1 MDDAKAV
8 LQRVPY
14 PVYVLTS
21 CRNGGDGAGGGGGQ
35 PYNGSV
41 VTWATQVEAAN
52 PARVAVAVA
61 KSDFTY
67 EFVEASRV
75 FALHLLG
82 REQVDAARHF
92 GFQSGRKVDKFAG
105 LSYDLGAT
113 GAPILKEA
121 LGYVECRVAQ
131 SLDTGPHVVFVGDVV
146 GGGVLREGEPLM
158 QQDLFAAMK
167 G

>member
-1 MDDAKAV
+1 MGDARAV

-14 PVYVLTS
+14 PIYVLTS
-21 CRNGGDGAGGGGGQ
+21 CRTGGDGAAGGGGQ
-35 PYNGSV
+35 AYNGSV

-61 KSDFTY
+61 KSDLTY

-82 REQVDAARHF
+82 REQLDAARHF

-105 LSYDLGAT
+105 LAYDVGAT

-146 GGGVLREGEPLM
+146 GGGVLREGDPLM
-158 QQDLFAAMK
+158 QQDLFAAIK

>member
-14 PVYVLTS
+14 PIYVLTS
-21 CRNGGDGAGGGGGQ
+21 FRHGGTGGGGGEGRR
-35 PYNGSV
+35 YNGSV

-61 KSDFTY
+61 KSDYTY
-67 EFVEASRV
+67 EFVQESGA

-92 GFQSGRKVDKFAG
+92 GFQSGRKVDKFAS
-105 LSYDLGAT
+105 LPYRVGAT
-113 GAPILKEA
+113 GAPVLKDA

-131 SLDTGPHVVFVGDVV
+131 SLDTGPHVVFIGDVV
-146 GGGVLREGEPLM
+146 GGGLLREGEPLM
-158 QQDLFAAMK
+158 QQDLFAAI
-167 G
+167 GG